1 MQLRQ
6 YQLDAKN
13 SIYNYFM
20 KGGNGNPLV
29 AMPTGTG
36 KSLVIA
42 DFIKEIMKQWPKQR
56 IIVMTH
62 VKELLVQNSEKLHI
76 LWPNAPYGI
85 YSAGLNRK
93 ENVYPIT
100 FAGIASI
107 VKNIADFGHIDLLLI
122 DEAHL
127 LSPKADTMYGVAISK
142 LREVNPA
149 LKVIGFTATPY
160 RTGQGLLTN
169 QDGIFTDICYD
180 ITGLHE
186 FNKLIIEGWIT
197 TLIPKRTE
205 TELHTEN
212 VGISNGDFNKAE
224 LEHAV
229 DKNSLNYQVCKE
241 MIEAARDRKK
251 WLIFAAGVKHSIH
264 IADMLKTFG
273 ISAVAVHSKIG
284 DAERDKTIENFK
296 TGNLRC
302 IVNNNVLTT
311 GFDCP
316 SIDFIG
322 MLRPTMSCGLWVQM
336 LGRGTRPYP
345 SKKNCLV
352 LDFAGNTKRLGPIND
367 PLIPKQR
374 GKGKAGVAPIRICDE
389 CGTYNHASATV
400 CDNCGFEFPRNHKL
414 FAQAGTDELIKSEE
428 KIEWFQVDDVYYTR
442 QKYGDKPELIKVT
455 YRCGIKAWNEVVCL
469 NHPDLAGKMA
479 RDWWRKRM
487 GVDMAPP
494 NVDEA
499 MKWVQILP
507 KPKSIQVWTNKKPYP
522 KILQVEI

>member
-42 DFIKEIMKQWPKQR
+42 DFIREIMKQWPKQR

-107 VKNIADFGHIDLLLI
+107 VKNIGDFGHIDLLLI

-169 QDGIFTDICYD
+169 QGGIFTDICFD

-241 MIEAARDRKK
+241 MIEAAQDRKK

-296 TGNLRC
+296 TGTLRC

-345 SKKNCLV
+345 
-352 LDFAGNTKRLGPIND
+352 G
-367 PLIPKQR
+367 
-374 GKGKAGVAPIRICDE
+374 
-389 CGTYNHASATV
+389 
-400 CDNCGFEFPRNHKL
+400 
-414 FAQAGTDELIKSEE
+414 
-428 KIEWFQVDDVYYTR
+428 R
-442 QKYGDKPELIKVT
+442 QYQTIGADK
-455 YRCGIKAWNEVVCL
+455 
-469 NHPDLAGKMA
+469 
-479 RDWWRKRM
+479 
-487 GVDMAPP
+487 
-494 NVDEA
+494 
-499 MKWVQILP
+499 
-507 KPKSIQVWTNKKPYP
+507 
-522 KILQVEI
+522 